1 MVLVALAL
9 VAYGIS
15 VIAGGLGFT
24 GLARSASPFMRYV
37 FAGSLALTFILII
50 AAGFVVRHAI

>member
-1 MVLVALAL
+1 L